1 MNSKV
6 SVIGASVVDIHAG
19 NVDKNVFKIGSVP
32 ASNIGMSC
40 GGDAL
45 NEAVILS
52 GLGVKT
58 ELISL
63 IGDDEAAKT
72 ICKCLSDNNVDFT
85 KISTDPEIPTAMNIV
100 LVDDNGERFFITDP
114 KSSLRKLSKGH
125 IIPHIND
132 MGDIVSFASIFV
144 SPLLTVSDMEEIF
157 KKIKEKPGRI
167 LIADMTT
174 AKNGEKI
181 EDIEPVLKYMDYLIP
196 NEKEACVLTGE
207 SSPEKSAECFLEH
220 GANTVVIKCGKEGC
234 IYKKRSEEGAVPAYK
249 DAKVLDTTGAGDS
262 FVAGFI
268 YGLSQSWSLAECCRY
283 GCAVASVV
291 VEHMGTQCIDSI
303 TNLFR
308 KRYESLIE

>member
-1 MNSKV
+1 MNDKV

-19 NVDKNVFKIGSVP
+19 NVDKDIFVKGSVP
-32 ASNIGMSC
+32 AKGIGMSC

-45 NEAVILS
+45 NETVILS

-72 ICKCLSDNNVDFT
+72 VCKCLSDNNVDT
-85 KISTDPEIPTAMNIV
+85 SKITTNPDIPTAMNIV
-100 LVDDNGERFFITDP
+100 LVDDEGERYFITNP
-114 KSSLRKLSKGH
+114 ESSLRKLAKEH
-125 IIPHIND
+125 ILPHISD

-144 SPLLTVSDMEEIF
+144 SPLLTASDMEEVF
-157 KKIKEKPGRI
+157 KKIKEKPGRL

-181 EDIEPVLKYMDYLIP
+181 EDIEPFLKYIDYLIP
-196 NEKEACVLTGE
+196 NEKEAFILTGE
-207 SSPEKSAECFLEH
+207 SDPKRSADIFLKH
-220 GANTVVIKCGKEGC
+220 GVQTVVIKCGKDGC
-234 IYKKRSEEGAVPAYK
+234 IYKSKSEEGVVPAYK
-249 DAKVLDTTGAGDS
+249 GVKVIDTTGAGDS

-268 YGLSQSWSLAECCRY
+268 YGLSQNRSLPECCRY

-291 VEHMGTQCIDSI
+291 VEHMGTQCIEEIKSKAH
-303 TNLFR
+303 
-308 KRYESLIE
+308 KRYES

>member
-1 MNSKV
+1 MNGKV

-19 NVDKNVFKIGSVP
+19 NVDKNIFEIGSVP
-32 ASNIGMSC
+32 ANNIGMSC

-45 NEAVILS
+45 NEAAILS

-63 IGDDEAAKT
+63 IGDDEAANN
-72 ICKCLSDNNVDFT
+72 ICKCLSDNNVDT
-85 KISTDPEIPTAMNIV
+85 SKTTTDPDISTAMNIV
-100 LVDDNGERFFITDP
+100 LVDDEGERYFITNP
-114 KSSLRKLSKGH
+114 ESSLRKLSKEH
-125 IIPHIND
+125 IFPHISD

-144 SPLLTVSDMEEIF
+144 SPLLTVSDMEEVF

-181 EDIEPVLKYMDYLIP
+181 EDIEPILKYIDYLIP
-196 NEKEACVLTGE
+196 NEKEAYVLTGE
-207 SSPEKSAECFLEH
+207 TDPKKSAECLLEH
-220 GANTVVIKCGKEGC
+220 GAQAVIIKCGKNGC
-234 IYKKRSEEGAVPAYK
+234 IYKSRSEEGAVPAYK
-249 DAKVLDTTGAGDS
+249 NAKVIDTTGAGDS

-268 YGLSQSWSLAECCRY
+268 YGLSQNRSLSECCRY

-291 VEHMGTQCIDSI
+291 VEHMGTQCIEEI
-303 TNLFR
+303 I
-308 KRYESLIE
+308 KKAPERYES